1 MEVPVE
7 VSRVGAEAEVE
18 KTTADTPDVIE
29 TAPMR
34 SDAEVEISTE
44 EAAHDL
50 GVRTDIIV
58 LEAATAETEKRRSQ
72 SQGKTVEI
80 EMNLDEEVEAQ
91 RGRAHPL

>member
-7 VSRVGAEAEVE
+7 VSRVDAEAEVE

-34 SDAEVEISTE
+34 SDAELEISTE
-44 EAAHDL
+44 EVAHDL

-58 LEAATAETEKRRSQ
+58 LEAATAETEKRRS
-72 SQGKTVEI
+72 
-80 EMNLDEEVEAQ
+80 
-91 RGRAHPL
+91 